1 MMTTLS
7 PSTGIFVQVVPEGQ
21 LVKTNVPSTHC
32 ANCPFTQSIA
42 PEVQLPEVVSED
54 GVCVCVD
61 VSADC
66 VLRQLAS
73 VKKGTTR

>member
-1 MMTTLS
+1 VITMLS
-7 PSTGIFVQVVPEGQ
+7 PSTGIFVHVVPEGQ

-32 ANCPFTQSIA
+32 ANCPFTQSIV
-42 PEVQLPEVVSED
+42 PEVQLPEVASED
-54 GVCVCVD
+54 GVCVCAG

>member
-1 MMTTLS
+1 MITVLS

-32 ANCPFTQSIA
+32 ANCPFTQSIVPA
-42 PEVQLPEVVSED
+42 VQLPEVVSED

-66 VLRQLAS
+66 VLLQLAS

>member
-1 MMTTLS
+1 VITTLL
-7 PSTGIFVQVVPEGQ
+7 PSTGIFVQVVPTGQ

-32 ANCPFTQSIA
+32 ANCPFTQSIVPA
-42 PEVQLPEVVSED
+42 VQLPEVASED

-61 VSADC
+61 GSADV
-66 VLRQLAS
+66 VLRQLAI